1 MFRLYDLPSGKLYR
15 RLNFL
20 RIREE
25 LTKLIN
31 ERDYDGLS
39 LRSSDIVTCVEFE
52 IEEEYEHP
60 ESYLIY
66 WVAECSDHTAGRLIF
81 QIFKNACGEH
91 SHYHWTEI
99 MRASGKS
106 MMTGA
111 VMSENIKLLEHAMS
125 HVDEIELE
133 RTLNDIDRPAIQR
146 WYDDNFIAT

>member
-1 MFRLYDLPSGKLYR
+1 MFHLSDLPSGKLYR
-15 RLNFL
+15 RMNFL
-20 RIREE
+20 RIRQE
-25 LTKLIN
+25 LAKLIN

-39 LRSSDIVTCVEFE
+39 LRSPDIVTCVEFE
-52 IEEEYEHP
+52 IAEEYEHP

-66 WVAECSDHTAGRLIF
+66 WIAECSDHAAGRLMF

-106 MMTGA
+106 MMIGA
-111 VMSENIKLLEHAMS
+111 VMSENIKLLEHAMC

-133 RTLNDIDRPAIQR
+133 RTLYDIHLPVVEK
-146 WYDDNFIAT
+146 WYERNFVVT

>member
-1 MFRLYDLPSGKLYR
+1 MFHLSDLTLPAQYR
-15 RLNFL
+15 RMNFL
-20 RIREE
+20 RIRQE
-25 LTKLIN
+25 LAKLIN

-39 LRSSDIVTCVEFE
+39 LRSPDIVTCVEFE
-52 IEEEYEHP
+52 IAEEYEHP

-66 WVAECSDHTAGRLIF
+66 WIAECSDHTAGRLMF

-106 MMTGA
+106 MMIGA
-111 VMSENIKLLEHAMS
+111 VMSENLKLLEHAMV

-133 RTLNDIDRPAIQR
+133 RTLYDIHLPVVEK
-146 WYDDNFIAT
+146 WYERNFVVT